1 MSKAL
6 KLALESII
14 SAALIFG
21 VPNLASTQTK
31 TDYIIQVANHSRDK
45 KEVEK
50 FNQGL
55 KSKGYMPQTDIT
67 HLVDGATLYYSIF
80 EIKSD
85 SDKKS
90 IDKSLTEKTNAYC
103 ESIEKSIFYDE
114 KEIRKTIRN
123 FTRAILS
130 ENIDRAY
137 SFFSESAYTTSGDE
151 KNKITREMLKE
162 SFEKQ
167 DYKKFRLD
175 DIIKDNSDIIYSY
188 EEIKKKFADKKD
200 AIKELGMK
208 NKDYLVELNFNKEFL
223 ENKWFF
229 LFRKI
234 KDNWKIIAFN

>member
-1 MSKAL
+1 MSKAS
-6 KLALESII
+6 KLALESIL
-14 SAALIFG
+14 AAGLVFG
-21 VPNLASTQTK
+21 VPNLASAQTK
-31 TDYIIQVANHSRDK
+31 ADYIIQVANHNRDK

-50 FNQGL
+50 FNQYL

-67 HLVDGATLYYSIF
+67 HLIDGATLYYSIF

-90 IDKSLTEKTNAYC
+90 LGKSLSEKIDAYC
-103 ESIEKSIFYDE
+103 EPIEKNIFYDE

-130 ENIDRAY
+130 ENVEKAY
-137 SFFSESAYTTSGDE
+137 SFFVESAYTTSGDE
-151 KNKITREMLKE
+151 KNKITREMLKK
-162 SFEKQ
+162 SFQKQ
-167 DYKKFRLD
+167 DYKKFRLN
-175 DIIKDNSDIIYSY
+175 DIINDNSDIIYSY